1 MVDRI
6 DSLESELYNEDGEDD
21 YVDYDDD
28 CSGQDEQSVISSGK
42 RKADDDKPL
51 SRLSS
56 MSKRFKIKEV
66 CSDDVD
72 QTLAEHVTD
81 LLHNSMD
88 EEQYNEL
95 TKDDVNGRP
104 EHCTGLTVVRTN
116 QLVWDLIAPSTQ
128 QIDKKLQ
135 YIEKSVI
142 TSAII
147 MTRTVND
154 MAKDES
160 CGNSQWIDNYND
172 SLALLGHC
180 NRQINLLRRDLIKP
194 DLCWDYVPLCA
205 HSFPY
210 INFLFGDDVSKS
222 AKEIETCNKLGSRI
236 IRRRQGG
243 RRGFGFRRYPR
254 GGRGGRSRGTG
265 TGNTS
270 YDRHQKDVDRTP
282 GGPKNPRGGGG
293 HEELNEQV
301 KGEFQAGRLKSFISE
316 WGKITSDLQI
326 LDIVEHCHIE
336 FVGDICP
343 QQRFSLGRT
352 HFNLKETEII
362 DNEIYTNLL
371 PKGISK
377 QIEYDKDKIT
387 VH

>member
-21 YVDYDDD
+21 HVDYDDD

-81 LLHNSMD
+81 LLHNGMD
-88 EEQYNEL
+88 EEQYKEV

-147 MTRTVND
+147 MTTTVND

-194 DLCWDYVPLCA
+194 DLCWDYVHLCA
-205 HSFPY
+205 PSLPY

-254 GGRGGRSRGTG
+254 GGRGGRRRGTG
-265 TGNTS
+265 TGNAS

-282 GGPKNPRGGGG
+282 GGSKNPRGWGGG
-293 HEELNEQV
+293 
-301 KGEFQAGRLKSFISE
+301 A
-316 WGKITSDLQI
+316 
-326 LDIVEHCHIE
+326 
-336 FVGDICP
+336 
-343 QQRFSLGRT
+343 
-352 HFNLKETEII
+352 
-362 DNEIYTNLL
+362 
-371 PKGISK
+371 
-377 QIEYDKDKIT
+377 
-387 VH
+387 